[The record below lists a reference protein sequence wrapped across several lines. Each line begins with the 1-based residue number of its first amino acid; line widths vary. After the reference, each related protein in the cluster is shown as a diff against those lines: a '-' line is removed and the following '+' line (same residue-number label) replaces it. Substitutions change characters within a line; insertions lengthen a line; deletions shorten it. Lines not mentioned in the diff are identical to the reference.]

1 MLSFSVAI
9 YGNFRQEA
17 VGNILISLYLG
28 AKDFLP
34 ENNPVYFWAKKL
46 NLIIFALESISQKDI
61 EEKLDISSRNHNRNI
76 ILNLYNTKR
85 LKSLIEENFIQK

>member
-1 MLSFSVAI
+1 MNDI
-9 YGNFRQEA
+9 FRNKFIDILTYIGDY
-17 VGNILISLYLG
+17 VDKKILITCASILF
-28 AKDFLP
+28 K
-34 ENNPVYFWAKKL
+34 KKL